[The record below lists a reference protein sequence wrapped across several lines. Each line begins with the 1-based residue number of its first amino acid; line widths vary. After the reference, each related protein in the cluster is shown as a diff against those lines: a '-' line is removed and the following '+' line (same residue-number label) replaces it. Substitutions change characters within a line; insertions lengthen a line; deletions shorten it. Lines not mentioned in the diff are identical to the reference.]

1 MQSRHSRAG
10 RPCKRFKY
18 TVQEIPGM
26 SSDLADV
33 ADRNESAIERSI
45 DNPTVVDSVR
55 DTTDESPNS
64 HPATNASSEVT

>member
-1 MQSRHSRAG
+1 
-10 RPCKRFKY
+10 
-18 TVQEIPGM
+18 M